1 MVRRVSAAS
10 RVAQSKVFHQKKEL
24 KAGRSQQAD
33 PARTLMVG
41 DREQDIIGAKK
52 NQIAAAGVLYGYG
65 SKEELERAQADYLL
79 DSVRHLRDF
88 LL

>member
-1 MVRRVSAAS
+1 
-10 RVAQSKVFHQKKEL
+10 
-24 KAGRSQQAD
+24 
-33 PARTLMVG
+33 MVG